1 MEEFEITP
9 FGFVRKLCS
18 ISGIWPLL
26 TPSQRRIGVL
36 FMSACL
42 FLAYCVQLL
51 RLLMEIMNDW
61 SNIKKTKQF
70 VILLDYAFLSRK
82 CIFMFICKETFY
94 LQLLYVV
101 DVPAIAQA
109 NSFGFGD
116 TIKQNSTIYIDNTN
130 ELIMEL
136 LNEDVK
142 KSDIGLYTLPIFFL
156 ICHLIWI
163 FVFCT
168 VGQHLLDLSEA
179 IFYKGYGIPW
189 YLLSKKTQRL
199 LYFIIA
205 RADKPNYVSIGQM
218 FVASHEFFAGVSGFL
233 LLPYNTKLLLKFII
247 RISPTIYSTAG
258 YTMFLIKRK
267 KIKEL
272 FEQIHSDCELRLLRD
287 QEFERIIKMYADNIK
302 QFILPLYAMYVWF
315 TITLIIFLIEPF
327 VTNKF
332 LSTNNEREIYKYP
345 VSIGYYEKFQ
355 SHFFI
360 IFVALCNI
368 PIVESVV
375 SIVIWIAFLHFI
387 QHSCAMFYVTGYMFE
402 HAFVENEKNKFEI
415 NKNTKIYEMFVRV
428 IKYHNKSIRY
438 S

>member
-1 MEEFEITP
+1 MEEFEMTP

-36 FMSACL
+36 FMSVCL

-51 RLLMEIMNDW
+51 RLLLEIMNDW
-61 SNIKKTKQF
+61 SNIKKTKQY

-82 CIFMFICKETFY
+82 CIFMFICKEIFY

-101 DVPAIAQA
+101 DVPVIVQA
-109 NSFGFGD
+109 NFFGFCD
-116 TIKQNSTIYIDNTN
+116 TIKQNSTTYIDNTN

-136 LNEDVK
+136 FNEDVK

-179 IFYKGYGIPW
+179 IFYKG
-189 YLLSKKTQRL
+189 
-199 LYFIIA
+199 
-205 RADKPNYVSIGQM
+205 ADKPNYVSIGQM

-272 FEQIHSDCELRLLRD
+272 FDQIHSDCELRLLRD
-287 QEFERIIKMYADNIK
+287 QESERILKMYADNIK

-315 TITLIIFLIEPF
+315 MITLFIFLTEPF

-368 PIVESVV
+368 PIVESIV

-387 QHSCAMFYVTGYMFE
+387 QHSCAMFCITGYMFE